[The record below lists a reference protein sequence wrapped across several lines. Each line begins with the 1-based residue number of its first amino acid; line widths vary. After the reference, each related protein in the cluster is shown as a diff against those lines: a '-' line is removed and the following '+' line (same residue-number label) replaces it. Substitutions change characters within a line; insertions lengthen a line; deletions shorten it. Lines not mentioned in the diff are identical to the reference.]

1 MNKSSTSVVISSSQQ
16 IWQTSKNK
24 INWARKIVCLDTFA
38 TTLASCY
45 DYTILEFDGAC
56 RTENNF
62 RITYLQGALT
72 FKIPLHCV
80 KFQLEF

>member
-1 MNKSSTSVVISSSQQ
+1 MVISSSQQ

-38 TTLASCY
+38 TTLATCY